1 MHDMHDSTF
10 VHAYK
15 VADATLYAQVRMLR
29 VPSWQDALV
38 GKATDFP
45 ELATALGA
53 RSAAIA
59 SGIRYKGPTSFLAG
73 VVAVSTASSGP
84 SCMYRILLY
93 SGVTALCLS
102 LSLYISPCLS
112 LSLSLY
118 IYIYIFL

>member
-1 MHDMHDSTF
+1 MHDSTV

-15 VADATLYAQVRMLR
+15 VADATLYAKVRMLQ

-93 SGVTALCLS
+93 SGVNR
-102 LSLYISPCLS
+102 PCLAA
-112 LSLSLY
+112 LHMC
-118 IYIYIFL
+118 IYIYI